1 MERLDLD
8 TVDTIAAVPQNER
21 RNDHLHEFVFGKNF

>member
-8 TVDTIAAVPQNER
+8 TVDTIAAVPP
-21 RNDHLHEFVFGKNF
+21 NDNVPAVNTGLGVEAE